1 MARRLL
7 SIWFP
12 RLASDISLRNRPVEG
27 PLALS
32 LRSGN
37 TDHLHCLNPAAT
49 ARGLH
54 RGMALADA
62 RAICA
67 FRSLGRRFTSRA
79 DLGSPRGIPDTVV
92 QSPSLHRASPANR
105 AT

>member
-12 RLASDISLRNRPVEG
+12 RLGSDISLRNRPVEG

-37 TDHLHCLNPAAT
+37 ADHLHCLNPAAT

-62 RAICA
+62 RA
-67 FRSLGRRFTSRA
+67 RHVRRHLARIRA
-79 DLGSPRGIPDTVV
+79 PV
-92 QSPSLHRASPANR
+92 
-105 AT
+105 